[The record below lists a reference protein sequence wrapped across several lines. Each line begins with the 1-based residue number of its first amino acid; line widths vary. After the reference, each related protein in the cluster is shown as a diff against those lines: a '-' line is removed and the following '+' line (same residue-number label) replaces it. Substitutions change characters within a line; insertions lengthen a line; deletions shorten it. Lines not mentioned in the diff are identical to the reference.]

1 MQTNRIKRVLLNLK
15 ITSHMSSAFNTAESK
30 IISAFLHVF
39 HGLSIIKCKVK
50 GARCSFSVWPLAG
63 SKPSSYS
70 CAHHAQAT
78 ILILIRRKAPL
89 SPTVSAYRKQKLC
102 FGAFRRIVLLLCI
115 YTIIKITPPTIL
127 LFFKKGQVMQFCLLM
142 HIIVMKKG

>member
-15 ITSHMSSAFNTAESK
+15 ITSHMSSVFNTAESK

-50 GARCSFSVWPLAG
+50 GARCIFSVWPLAG
-63 SKPSSYS
+63 SKPSSYW

-78 ILILIRRKAPL
+78 ILILITGKAPL

-102 FGAFRRIVLLLCI
+102 FDAFRRIILLLCI
-115 YTIIKITPPTIL
+115 YTIIKITPRIL